1 MLTDLSSISKVYLA
15 CESVDMRKSIN
26 GLSIIVQETFELDP
40 FVGALYVFTNSSCNK
55 VKILKWDQNGFWLY
69 YKRLEKGKF
78 FWPKIK
84 GNKIMAIKEHELRWL
99 LDGLSLQETKGF
111 DEVKER
117 GII

>member
-1 MLTDLSSISKVYLA
+1 MLTDLSSISKVYLS

-40 FVGALYVFTNSSCNK
+40 FVGALYVFT
-55 VKILKWDQNGFWLY
+55 
-69 YKRLEKGKF
+69 KF
-78 FWPKIK
+78 FWPKIR
-84 GNKIMAIKEHELRWL
+84 GNKIMAIKEQELRWL

-111 DEVKER
+111 EEVKER

>member
-1 MLTDLSSISKVYLA
+1 MLTDLSSISKVYLS

-40 FVGALYVFTNSSCNK
+40 FVGALYVFTNRTCNK

-78 FWPKIK
+78 FWPKMR
-84 GNKIMAIKEHELRWL
+84 GNKIIPIKEHELRWL
-99 LDGLSLQETKGF
+99 LDGLSLEETMGF
-111 DEVKER
+111 REVKER